1 MHAVSVLDNPVW
13 HALTGPQA
21 TVAEGD
27 GRARRFQRDV
37 SVFGAIPDDA
47 IPGDWDA
54 LRELVGAGGHVF
66 LARAE
71 IDAPPGWTVLFR
83 AEGTQMTIERAVTGA
98 PAEAG
103 LPIERLDATAV
114 PEILELVERTQPGPF
129 LPRTIELGTY
139 LGVRD
144 AGALVA
150 LSGMRMHLPGWTE
163 ISAVCTDDA
172 YRGRGLA
179 KGLVARL
186 VDEILGRGEAACLHA
201 VATNAPAISLYE
213 SLGFT
218 VRRSLE
224 FAFLRAD
231 GSQ

>member
-27 GRARRFQRDV
+27 GRARRFLRDV
-37 SVFGAIPDDA
+37 SVFGALPDDA
-47 IPGDWDA
+47 APEDWVT
-54 LRELVGAGGHVF
+54 LRDLVGPGGHVF
-66 LARAE
+66 LARATL
-71 IDAPPGWTVLFR
+71 APPADWTVRFR
-83 AEGTQMTIERAVTGA
+83 AEGTQMTIDGPVTGA
-98 PAEAG
+98 PAELA

-114 PEILELVERTQPGPF
+114 PDILELVERTRPGPF

-139 LGVRD
+139 LGMRH

-150 LSGMRMHLPGWTE
+150 LAGMRMHLPGWTE

-179 KGLVARL
+179 KILVARL
-186 VDEILGRGEAACLHA
+186 VDEIIDRDERACLHA
-201 VATNAPAISLYE
+201 VATNTPAIALYE

-218 VRRSLE
+218 IRRALE
-224 FAFLRAD
+224 FAFLQAPP
-231 GSQ
+231 

>member
-37 SVFGAIPDDA
+37 SVFGALPDVA
-47 IPGDWDA
+47 TPEDWDA
-54 LRELVGAGGHVF
+54 LRDLVGPGGHVF
-66 LARAE
+66 LARDE
-71 IDAPPGWTVLFR
+71 IAAPPDWTVLFR
-83 AEGTQMTIERAVTGA
+83 AEGTQMAIDHRVTGA
-98 PAEAG
+98 PTDPPLAV
-103 LPIERLDATAV
+103 ERLDATSV

-139 LGVRD
+139 LGMRD
-144 AGALVA
+144 AGSLVA
-150 LSGMRMHLPGWTE
+150 LAGMRMHLPGWTE

-179 KGLVARL
+179 KVLVSRL
-186 VDEILGRGEAACLHA
+186 VDEILDRDERVCLHA
-201 VATNAPAISLYE
+201 VATNSPAITLYE
-213 SLGFT
+213 SLGFSI
-218 VRRSLE
+218 RRSLE
-224 FAFLRAD
+224 FAFLQA
-231 GSQ
+231 Q

>member
-1 MHAVSVLDNPVW
+1 MSVLDNPVW

-21 TVAEGD
+21 TVAEGT
-27 GRARRFQRDV
+27 GRAVRFQRDV
-37 SVFGAIPDDA
+37 SVFGALPDDA
-47 IPGDWDA
+47 TPEDWEA
-54 LRELVGAGGHVF
+54 LRDLVGAGGHVF
-66 LARAE
+66 LARSE
-71 IDAPPGWTVLFR
+71 ITAPPGWTVRFR
-83 AEGTQMTIERAVTGA
+83 AEGTQMTADHRVNGA
-98 PAEAG
+98 PAEPP

-139 LGVRD
+139 LGMRD
-144 AGALVA
+144 ASALVA

-179 KGLVARL
+179 KVLVGRL
-186 VDEILGRGEAACLHA
+186 VDEILDRDERVCLHV
-201 VATNAPAISLYE
+201 VATNTPAITLYE

-218 VRRSLE
+218 TRRSLE
-224 FAFLRAD
+224 FAFLQAQ
-231 GSQ
+231 S

>member
-37 SVFGAIPDDA
+37 SVFGALPDDA
-47 IPGDWDA
+47 TPDDWEA
-54 LRELVGAGGHVF
+54 LRDLVGAGGHVF

-71 IDAPPGWTVLFR
+71 IAAPPGWTVLFR
-83 AEGTQMTIERAVTGA
+83 AEGTQMTCDRRVTGA
-98 PAEAG
+98 PTEPP
-103 LPIERLDATAV
+103 LPVERLDASAV

-129 LPRTIELGTY
+129 LDRTIELGTY
-139 LGVRD
+139 LGMRD

-163 ISAVCTDDA
+163 VSAVCTDDA

-179 KGLVARL
+179 KVLVARL
-186 VDEILGRGEAACLHA
+186 VDEILDRDERACLHA
-201 VATNAPAISLYE
+201 VATNTPAIALYE

-224 FAFLRAD
+224 FAFLQA
-231 GSQ
+231 GTAG